1 MTTSPE
7 RCLGGLIKDLDKEIS
22 PNELDFDSKDETGYK
37 TSADQKLSLDSIYSF
52 TSKSSLFY
60 SFSEDNKFSS
70 NNKFPLSYSKSTIL
84 SAFHNQRN
92 TMILQKSLSEIN
104 NDTKNTI
111 IKELN
116 GTFNRIIKNKN
127 GNYFCNDLFKVCNKD
142 QRIIIL
148 KEISNSL
155 SDNCV
160 DEYGTHPI
168 QTLIELSECE
178 EEYTLILASFNYNKI
193 LNASLNSNGSYVIQ
207 KIIVNIPEIY
217 RMVFNLMFLKFLSIL
232 SMDMYG
238 VCTVKK
244 FIGYTKNELLV
255 KQILNII
262 LTNFVNISENQYG
275 NYLIQYLLEYWW
287 NKNEGTFLKK
297 LCISKF
303 HILAANHFSS
313 YICDL
318 FIKLS
323 SYDEKKL
330 LMSTLI
336 KDRTMVYLNNNNS
349 GNIII
354 NKLMTA
360 LKNTKE
366 GNEKKKHIPLSL
378 NNANPFYLKKN
389 NDKNEQNEKNGK
401 IEGCIE
407 KSDKNEKSEN
417 SEKNEKNGKNGKNE

>member
-7 RCLGGLIKDLDKEIS
+7 RCLGGLIKDIDKELS
-22 PNELDFDSKDETGYK
+22 PREIDFESKDETAYK

-70 NNKFPLSYSKSTIL
+70 QNKCYPISYSKSTIL

-92 TMILQKSLSEIN
+92 TIILQKSLSDIN
-104 NDTKNTI
+104 KDTKNTI
-111 IKELN
+111 IKELS
-116 GTFNRIIKNKN
+116 GTFSKIIKNKN
-127 GNYFCNDLFKVCNKD
+127 GNYFCNDLFKVCEKN
-142 QRIIIL
+142 QRITVL
-148 KEISNSL
+148 KEISNTISE
-155 SDNCV
+155 DCV

-178 EEYTLILASFNYNKI
+178 EEYKLILSSFNDYNKI
-193 LNASLNSNGSYVIQ
+193 LTASLNSNGSYVIQ
-207 KIIVNIPEIY
+207 KIIVHIPERY
-217 RMVFNLMFLKFLSIL
+217 RMEFNIMFIKYLSIL

-287 NKNEGTFLKK
+287 NRNEGIFLKK

-303 HILAANHFSS
+303 HILASNHFSS

-318 FIKLS
+318 FIKLAS
-323 SYDEKKL
+323 FEEKKL
-330 LMSTLI
+330 LMSSII
-336 KDRTMVYLNNNNS
+336 KDKTITLLTNNNS
-349 GNIII
+349 GNIIV
-354 NKLMTA
+354 NKLMNS
-360 LKNTKE
+360 LKNPKDA
-366 GNEKKKHIPLSL
+366 NYSKKSQTPLSL
-378 NNANPFYLKKN
+378 NNMTIINNKNKK
-389 NDKNEQNEKNGK
+389 ENEKNQ
-401 IEGCIE
+401 
-407 KSDKNEKSEN
+407 
-417 SEKNEKNGKNGKNE
+417 

>member
-7 RCLGGLIKDLDKEIS
+7 RCLGGLIKDIDKELS
-22 PNELDFDSKDETGYK
+22 PREIDFESKDETAYK

-70 NNKFPLSYSKSTIL
+70 QNKCYPISYSKSTIL

-92 TMILQKSLSEIN
+92 TIILQKSLSDIN
-104 NDTKNTI
+104 KDTKNTI
-111 IKELN
+111 IKELS
-116 GTFNRIIKNKN
+116 GIFSKIIKNKN
-127 GNYFCNDLFKVCNKD
+127 GNYFCNDLFKVCDKN
-142 QRIIIL
+142 QRITVL
-148 KEISNSL
+148 KEISNTISE
-155 SDNCV
+155 DCV

-178 EEYTLILASFNYNKI
+178 EEYKLILSSFNDYNKI
-193 LNASLNSNGSYVIQ
+193 LTASLNSNGSYVIQ
-207 KIIVNIPEIY
+207 KIIVHIPERY
-217 RMVFNLMFLKFLSIL
+217 RMEFNIMFIKYLSIL

-287 NKNEGTFLKK
+287 NRNEGIFLKK

-303 HILAANHFSS
+303 HILASNHFSS

-318 FIKLS
+318 FIKLAS
-323 SYDEKKL
+323 FEEKKL
-330 LMSTLI
+330 LMSSII
-336 KDRTMVYLNNNNS
+336 KDKTITLLTNNNS
-349 GNIII
+349 GNIIV
-354 NKLMTA
+354 NKLMNS
-360 LKNTKE
+360 LKNPKDA
-366 GNEKKKHIPLSL
+366 NYSKKSQTPLSL
-378 NNANPFYLKKN
+378 NNMTIINNKNKK
-389 NDKNEQNEKNGK
+389 ENEKNQ
-401 IEGCIE
+401 
-407 KSDKNEKSEN
+407 
-417 SEKNEKNGKNGKNE
+417 

>member
-7 RCLGGLIKDLDKEIS
+7 RCLGGLMKDLDKEIS

-84 SAFHNQRN
+84 SAFHTQRN

-104 NDTKNTI
+104 DDTKNTI

-116 GTFNRIIKNKN
+116 GTFNKIIKNKN
-127 GNYFCNDLFKVCNKD
+127 GNYFCNDLFKVCNKN

-148 KEISNSL
+148 KEISSSI

-178 EEYTLILASFNYNKI
+178 EEYKLILLSFNYNKI

-217 RMVFNLMFLKFLSIL
+217 RMEFNLMFLKFLSIL

-244 FIGYTKNELLV
+244 FIGYTKNELLIR
-255 KQILNII
+255 QILNII

-330 LMSTLI
+330 LMSILI
-336 KDRTMVYLNNNNS
+336 KDRTLAYFNNNNS

-360 LKNTKE
+360 LKNSKE
-366 GNEKKKHIPLSL
+366 GNEKKHIPLSL
-378 NNANPFYLKKN
+378 NNANSFNLKKN
-389 NDKNEQNEKNGK
+389 NDKNKQNEKNEK
-401 IEGCIE
+401 IEGSGE
-407 KSDKNEKSEN
+407 KSENEKSEN
-417 SEKNEKNGKNGKNE
+417 SEKNEINGKNE